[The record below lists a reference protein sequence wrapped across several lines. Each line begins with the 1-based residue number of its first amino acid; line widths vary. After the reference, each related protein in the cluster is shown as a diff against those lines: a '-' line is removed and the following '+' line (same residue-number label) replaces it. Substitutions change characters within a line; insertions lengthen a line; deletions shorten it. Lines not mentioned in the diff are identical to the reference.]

1 MDGQHIPDAVT
12 CHNCGEAFTLPED
25 ETEGNL
31 PRILLCSHIFCTSC
45 LHSIQHESVIKCP
58 ECAVETNLPEG
69 GVFCLQEDSR
79 IMGLIYTAKMNKTKS
94 SQHGQ
99 AKPQQRRRSLKP
111 TKADGNNVNVKQP
124 VDTEKIRKVVDKA
137 LAQASENLVQLEHI
151 HKILTTG
158 LEEQVKR
165 EKAHLMAEI
174 KHATEKAVTAIYKW
188 RNMQL
193 NQLSDLEA
201 RFSTTHMEICH
212 VQQRIKA
219 LENAV
224 QMTRE
229 VQRVPFLE
237 QYCCLDKVLE
247 TLHSQVDQEL
257 FDMKCITQSAGIRC
271 VFRSETVKQGMT
283 LCLKMEV
290 NDPELLFQGPSK
302 SHMPSNISRNS
313 LLQLA
318 EDRSRKVVL
327 PRPSHLSSPQ
337 RWDQR
342 SPRADSPSSQGSSS
356 SPNPYYKTNPSP
368 HIRAQDVTVNECSVK
383 RQERVRPP
391 TGPEMANERSKFN
404 RQKKHQL
411 LVTQWVV
418 VSHIVSPSHFY
429 VRYVSEKKES
439 EILSRKINHFS
450 HMDTSFF
457 TSTDTVETGSV
468 VFIKGR
474 SGLWLRASA
483 VAVTRN
489 DGVSTD
495 KACNVTELANVRVF
509 IQDHGFVKNITIQR
523 EVTTPE
529 SLLQAVNQQIRKV
542 NDLVKVELMQFAPQA
557 IRCSLNNL
565 VPYDPTKGWSKEAQV
580 EFRNIVGSATLEMR
594 PLGHDRESLLV
605 DLTKAPMDQASD
617 VSISVREYLVFIE
630 VARFY
635 SPLALGKTPLQYYP
649 PVCPSVSTE
658 VDAVVSHINN
668 PADFYIQLVE
678 SMEFLLL
685 SRKLQDCY
693 NAVTGQDDLS
703 VYCPAIGQA
712 CVARYDDQLWY
723 RAHVIG
729 HPGGRKVQVQFV
741 DFGNI
746 KIMSVSD
753 VKKVK
758 NEFLALPAMAV
769 HCCLSDVIPLEGE
782 QTWSDKCTHR
792 FINLAHQKLVTIV
805 ATGKISKTKPL
816 HIQMFVN
823 ESSGQNSI
831 NKLFVTENLARFKS
845 CSKSKQS
852 TSSGGDAAVWDPP
865 LEHIS
870 ATEDV
875 ESVETKEKY
884 KEILDIQ
891 QILKLSSQFTNLKVR
906 VSHVNSPSSFYVQLL
921 QFSSWLKRICDL
933 VEQDCVLKEP
943 EEVVWKTDMYCAALI
958 NGVWERGRI
967 CSDVTST
974 NIAEVIRCDHGNKV
988 KLHIN
993 NLRLLPGSLV
1003 GALALECTLT
1013 DIRPAGG
1020 RSTWTATACDL
1031 ISSCLTG
1038 VTAIMTIKEMTDEP
1052 PVPVTLFCSSKKGH
1066 SLSFADFLASEGVAL
1081 RIRKPREPVVQE
1093 IGEAQATSPVEKTED
1108 QSDGG
1113 EINNSNS
1120 SSTNTTHPPALDAIP
1135 FISQISL
1142 YSCPPKPYPRKMVSA
1157 EIVKTKLYDPP
1168 QLPCLS
1174 HIQIHVSAIG
1184 DNGLIYIRTQN
1195 TGRQYE
1201 QLRERIQKSMKTLP
1215 IQKPYTWKSVKG
1227 CAVIGSDMLWHRGEL
1242 LELLGGHVKV
1252 RYVDCG
1258 LVENIPVVHVYP
1270 KLLCEE
1276 VPQLCIPCQLHGVN
1290 PIGGTWQPEAVALM
1304 REMLVNRSVDMVVV
1318 ELPSDPRGPV
1328 TVELYLD
1335 GLSLSKILC
1344 HFKHASMDRSVQQKG
1359 QTILPPPSFLDIWDI
1374 DTEGLEDP
1382 AEPVLRTFVLPKLP
1396 EEGEHFHVSVK
1407 HLWTPNEL
1415 FLWPLEGTSNVKV
1428 NGETLEDAL
1437 ARLNQDISSLPPL
1450 TNLIPGCPCLAE
1462 YSDLKYYRAKVME
1475 ISSVEPVTILV
1486 HHVDFGS
1493 YDTVPTSR
1501 LRQIP
1506 PALLQFPLQAL
1517 KVRVSGLKAPSSN
1530 THETVLPYSPK
1541 WSVRAMLDMIRLLE
1555 NNVTTALVVSQE
1567 PELTVQLYNQDKEL
1581 VYLPLVKSGL
1591 ADLE

>member
-1 MDGQHIPDAVT
+1 
-12 CHNCGEAFTLPED
+12 
-25 ETEGNL
+25 
-31 PRILLCSHIFCTSC
+31 
-45 LHSIQHESVIKCP
+45 
-58 ECAVETNLPEG
+58 VETNLPEG

-79 IMGLIYTAKMNKTKS
+79 IMGLIYTAKMNKT
-94 SQHGQ
+94 
-99 AKPQQRRRSLKP
+99 
-111 TKADGNNVNVKQP
+111 
-124 VDTEKIRKVVDKA
+124 
-137 LAQASENLVQLEHI
+137 
-151 HKILTTG
+151 
-158 LEEQVKR
+158 KR

-257 FDMKCITQSAGIRC
+257 FDMKCITQSAGIRF
-271 VFRSETVKQGMT
+271 V
-283 LCLKMEV
+283 LNPCLLPGLLVIKKSLVVVLIPRDCEDLSVPGLSQCKMFWLIV
-290 NDPELLFQGPSK
+290 TFFSLKVLFQGPSK

-342 SPRADSPSSQGSSS
+342 IQFVFIVFP
-356 SPNPYYKTNPSP
+356 
-368 HIRAQDVTVNECSVK
+368 
-383 RQERVRPP
+383 
-391 TGPEMANERSKFN
+391 
-404 RQKKHQL
+404 
-411 LVTQWVV
+411 VTQWVV

-457 TSTDTVETGSV
+457 TSTDTVETGV
-468 VFIKGR
+468 
-474 SGLWLRASA
+474 A

-495 KACNVTELANVRVF
+495 K
-509 IQDHGFVKNITIQR
+509 
-523 EVTTPE
+523 VTTPE

-805 ATGKISKTKPL
+805 ATGAVY
-816 HIQMFVN
+816 FC
-823 ESSGQNSI
+823 
-831 NKLFVTENLARFKS
+831 F
-845 CSKSKQS
+845 SKSKQS

-1038 VTAIMTIKEMTDEP
+1038 VTAIMTIKP

-1081 RIRKPREPVVQE
+1081 RIRKPRFVFL
-1093 IGEAQATSPVEKTED
+1093 S
-1108 QSDGG
+1108 
-1113 EINNSNS
+1113 
-1120 SSTNTTHPPALDAIP
+1120 LDAIP

-1304 REMLVNRSVDMVVV
+1304 REMLVNRSVDM

-1344 HFKHASMDRSVQQKG
+1344 HFKHASMDRSVQQK
-1359 QTILPPPSFLDIWDI
+1359 
-1374 DTEGLEDP
+1374 
-1382 AEPVLRTFVLPKLP
+1382 VLLHSLTFVLPKLP

-1407 HLWTPNEL
+1407 HLWTPNEHKVLGVLLSFLQL
-1415 FLWPLEGTSNVKV
+1415 FLWPLEGTSNSFGKT
-1428 NGETLEDAL
+1428 ELTQ
-1437 ARLNQDISSLPPL
+1437 RLCF
-1450 TNLIPGCPCLAE
+1450 PGCPCLAE

-1555 NNVTTALVVSQE
+1555 NNVTTALVVE

>member
-1 MDGQHIPDAVT
+1 
-12 CHNCGEAFTLPED
+12 
-25 ETEGNL
+25 
-31 PRILLCSHIFCTSC
+31 
-45 LHSIQHESVIKCP
+45 
-58 ECAVETNLPEG
+58 LPEG

-94 SQHGQ
+94 FYKDYTQ
-99 AKPQQRRRSLKP
+99 
-111 TKADGNNVNVKQP
+111 
-124 VDTEKIRKVVDKA
+124 DTHTYIYIGIRKVVDKA

-257 FDMKCITQSAGIRC
+257 FDMKCITQSAGIRF
-271 VFRSETVKQGMT
+271 V
-283 LCLKMEV
+283 LNPCLL
-290 NDPELLFQGPSK
+290 PGLLVIKK
-302 SHMPSNISRNS
+302 S
-313 LLQLA
+313 LV
-318 EDRSRKVVL
+318 VVL
-327 PRPSHLSSPQ
+327 IPRDCEDLSVPGLSQ
-337 RWDQR
+337 CKI
-342 SPRADSPSSQGSSS
+342 PSSQGSSS

-383 RQERVRPP
+383 RQERGLFRPP
-391 TGPEMANERSKFN
+391 TGPEMLTLKVQFVFIVFP
-404 RQKKHQL
+404 
-411 LVTQWVV
+411 VTQWVV

-870 ATEDV
+870 
-875 ESVETKEKY
+875 Y

-1081 RIRKPREPVVQE
+1081 RIRKPRF
-1093 IGEAQATSPVEKTED
+1093 ATSPVEKTED

-1344 HFKHASMDRSVQQKG
+1344 HFKHASMDRS
-1359 QTILPPPSFLDIWDI
+1359 TILPPPSFLDIWDI

-1450 TNLIPGCPCLAE
+1450 TNLIPGN
-1462 YSDLKYYRAKVME
+1462 
-1475 ISSVEPVTILV
+1475 
-1486 HHVDFGS
+1486 
-1493 YDTVPTSR
+1493 
-1501 LRQIP
+1501 
-1506 PALLQFPLQAL
+1506 
-1517 KVRVSGLKAPSSN
+1517 VSGLLFFFPAQEKLWFIVCLKPLDVLTS
-1530 THETVLPYSPK
+1530 TVITFTS
-1541 WSVRAMLDMIRLLE
+1541 MIR
-1555 NNVTTALVVSQE
+1555 ALVK
-1567 PELTVQLYNQDKEL
+1567 LN
-1581 VYLPLVKSGL
+1581 
-1591 ADLE
+1591 